1 MLIIGTLVFLSFSV
15 IIIAAIGLS
24 RNRLI
29 KVQKEK
35 LIVVKA
41 SEKKYRNLVES
52 INDGVFV
59 VDNQGVL
66 LFVNTEL
73 VKLLGIPLDKIINQ
87 PLQEIFQ
94 GENVK
99 SLLLCIEQ
107 TFKSEKVEKV
117 EFDLTIGKN
126 LYWFETILIP
136 QHKAEISSF
145 NVLGISRDITERKVL
160 ENKQREL
167 VATLK
172 NQQDTLKLLSKE
184 VIRAQE
190 EERARIS
197 RDIHDE
203 IGQALTA
210 LTFNLELLKN
220 PENQKEEIEKR
231 IEDCKR
237 LVETTIEDVRRF
249 SYELRPT
256 ILDDLGLLPAFQSHA
271 REYKERTGIEI
282 QINVIRD
289 IDEIND
295 ELKTVL
301 YRIFQESLNN
311 IAKHAHA
318 SRVIID
324 LTHQGNKLNFKIQ
337 DNGVGFNTDAVLN
350 RGIDAGGLGI
360 KGIRERVELIG
371 GKLNLK
377 SKPNKGTEL
386 WVSIP
391 YGEA

>member
-1 MLIIGTLVFLSFSV
+1 M
-15 IIIAAIGLS
+15 
-24 RNRLI
+24 
-29 KVQKEK
+29 
-35 LIVVKA
+35 
-41 SEKKYRNLVES
+41 
-52 INDGVFV
+52 FV
-59 VDNQGVL
+59 VDNQSVL
-66 LFVNTEL
+66 LFANTEL
-73 VKLLGIPLDKIINQ
+73 VKLLGIPLDKIIDR
-87 PLQEIFQ
+87 PLKEIIH
-94 GENVK
+94 GKNVK
-99 SLLLCIEQ
+99 NLLLCIKQ
-107 TFKSEKVEKV
+107 TFNTGMVEKV
-117 EFDLTIGKN
+117 EFDLTIGKK

-136 QHKAEISSF
+136 QHEAETSSF
-145 NVLGISRDITERKVL
+145 NVLGISRDITERKIL
-160 ENKQREL
+160 ENRQREL

-172 NQQDTLKLLSKE
+172 SQQETLKLLSKE

-197 RDIHDE
+197 REIHDE

-210 LTFNLELLKN
+210 VTFNLELLSN

-231 IEDCKR
+231 IKDCKQ
-237 LVETTIEDVRRF
+237 LVKTTIEDVRRF
-249 SYELRPT
+249 SHELRPA

-271 REYKERTGIEI
+271 RGYMERTGIEI
-282 QINVIRD
+282 QINGLRD
-289 IDEIND
+289 IDEISD

-318 SRVIID
+318 SKVKID
-324 LTHQGNKLNFKIQ
+324 ITHQGDKLNFKIQ
-337 DNGVGFNTDAVLN
+337 DNGVGFNTDDVLN
-350 RGIDAGGLGI
+350 RDVKSGGLGI

-371 GKLNLK
+371 GELNLK

>member
-1 MLIIGTLVFLSFSV
+1 
-15 IIIAAIGLS
+15 
-24 RNRLI
+24 
-29 KVQKEK
+29 
-35 LIVVKA
+35 
-41 SEKKYRNLVES
+41 
-52 INDGVFV
+52 
-59 VDNQGVL
+59 
-66 LFVNTEL
+66 
-73 VKLLGIPLDKIINQ
+73 
-87 PLQEIFQ
+87 
-94 GENVK
+94 
-99 SLLLCIEQ
+99 
-107 TFKSEKVEKV
+107 
-117 EFDLTIGKN
+117 
-126 LYWFETILIP
+126 
-136 QHKAEISSF
+136 
-145 NVLGISRDITERKVL
+145 
-160 ENKQREL
+160 L

-184 VIRAQE
+184 VIMAQE

-271 REYKERTGIEI
+271 RGYKERTGIEI

-350 RGIDAGGLGI
+350 RSIDAGGLGI

>member
-29 KVQKEK
+29 KAQKEK

-73 VKLLGIPLDKIINQ
+73 VKLLGIPLDKIIDQ
-87 PLQEIFQ
+87 PLQDIIH
-94 GENVK
+94 GEGVK

-107 TFKSEKVEKV
+107 TFKTEKVEKV
-117 EFDLTIGKN
+117 EFDLTIGMN

-136 QHKAEISSF
+136 QRKAEVSSF

-172 NQQDTLKLLSKE
+172 NQQETLKLLSKE

-271 REYKERTGIEI
+271 RGYKERTGIEI

-289 IDEIND
+289 IDKIND